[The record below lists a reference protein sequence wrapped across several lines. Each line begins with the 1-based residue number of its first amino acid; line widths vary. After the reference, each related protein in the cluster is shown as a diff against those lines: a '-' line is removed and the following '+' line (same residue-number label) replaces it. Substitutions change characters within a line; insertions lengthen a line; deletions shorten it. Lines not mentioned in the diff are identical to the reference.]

1 MKKIGTKAFQEC
13 TALRSI
19 EFPVALTSIGDDA
32 FEKCSSLES
41 IKIPIAV
48 TSIGSDAFYECTM
61 LNKVELPVALKKIG
75 GEAFAKCPSLR
86 DVILNCPTPPAISKS
101 TFKDVVGCSF
111 WLPKNSKTLYMANK
125 DWVKVYVLKEKE

>member
-1 MKKIGTKAFQEC
+1 
-13 TALRSI
+13 
-19 EFPVALTSIGDDA
+19 VALTSIGDDA

-48 TSIGSDAFYECTM
+48 TSIGDDAFLECTM
-61 LNKVELPVALKKIG
+61 LSKAELPVSLKKIG
-75 GEAFAKCPSLR
+75 GSAFAKCPSLR
-86 DVILNCPTPPAISKS
+86 DVILNCPTPPVITKS
-101 TFKDVVGCSF
+101 TFKDVVSCSF